1 MNPSKKVN
9 VELGSQESCQE
20 SKVRVI
26 ENRRIAVLF
35 IPVGQKNN
43 RRMKGEFVNTRG
55 CVYMFVLVEE
65 KQHFESPGIC
75 SRTHFSNHE
84 GANESGKEASI
95 AKVNSVAEGS
105 VRGFTGSP
113 RGGGRDRGGGSSSSW
128 GGGGGGCSSGLGGS
142 SSSSRASGSCGRG
155 RGSGSRRERATRR
168 NAGGGRIKAAS
179 VR

>member
-1 MNPSKKVN
+1 MNPPKKVN
-9 VELGSQESCQE
+9 VDGLGSQESCQE
-20 SKVRVI
+20 SRVRVI

-35 IPVGQKNN
+35 FPVSQKNN
-43 RRMKGEFVNTRG
+43 RRMKGGIRNTRG
-55 CVYMFVLVEE
+55 DVYMFVLVEE
-65 KQHFESPGIC
+65 KQHFESSGIR

-84 GANESGKEASI
+84 GANESRKEASI

-128 GGGGGGCSSGLGGS
+128 GRGGGGGSGGLGG
-142 SSSSRASGSCGRG
+142 SSSSRASGSCGR
-155 RGSGSRRERATRR
+155 RCGSGSRRERATRR
-168 NAGGGRIKAAS
+168 NAGRGRVKAAS